1 MFADQGGPAMK
12 AYSMD
17 LRQRVLVACDDG
29 MSTAEAA
36 EAFSVSPA
44 WVRRLKQRRRETGET
59 GPRRPARSGPPRAL
73 EGEDERIRDVVRDN
87 PGLAAEE
94 YRDRL
99 GFRVAV
105 VTVWRALRRLGLT
118 FKKSPSAPANRIDP
132 TSPRSGKSG
141 GPRAP
146 RRWTRSR
153 RSLSTRPGPRPT

>member
-1 MFADQGGPAMK
+1 MDGPVVIIFTDQGGSAMK

-17 LRQRVLVACDDG
+17 PRQRVLAACDDS
-29 MSTAEAA
+29 MSTAEVA

-73 EGEDERIRDVVRDN
+73 EGQDQRIRQVVRDN
-87 PGLAAEE
+87 PGLTAEE

-99 GFRVAV
+99 GLRVAV

-118 FKKSPSAPANRIDP
+118 FKKSHSAPANRIGP
-132 TSPRSGKSG
+132 TSPPSVRNG
-141 GPRAP
+141 GPR
-146 RRWTRSR
+146 
-153 RSLSTRPGPRPT
+153 